1 MSTHYIQRLIRIFTL
16 ILCVHL
22 IQVNVLGQGS
32 QSVVNVRQP
41 ASESGIRNG
50 DSFELATVLTIA
62 PGYHINAH
70 QPTLDYLIPTKIV
83 FQKSKI
89 LHLDTPRYPI
99 PYERSFSFS
108 PGQSL
113 AVYEDTVI
121 IKTRGTLV
129 NSGTASSVLI
139 QGKLTF
145 QACNDTQCL
154 SPIQLPFKI
163 SLSVFQSNVAGSLI
177 NEEIFNNNESLLLN
191 KPKATKNSNV
201 PLLKEFPSSSK
212 KDVLSE
218 SIDSR
223 GFLVTLGLIF
233 LAGLALNT
241 TPCIYPIIP
250 ITIGFFTNQA
260 DGHLRKTFQMALS
273 YVLGMAITYSILGVV
288 ASMTQGIFGSA
299 LQHPLVLVGLGAIMV
314 AMALSM
320 FGLFEFRL
328 PNIINQLAA
337 QNSTSTHGT
346 IGALLMGLSMGVVAA
361 PCIGPFVI
369 GLLVHVSSKGNP
381 VYGFFLFFVL
391 ALGLGFPYLF
401 LGTFSGALKNLPRSG
416 QWLIT
421 TRKIFGLILLGMA
434 LYFLNPLLDPYTPWA
449 LALLA
454 GGSSIYLIFQE
465 APQVTP
471 PLVKWVLRVVGI
483 GLMVFAISLVIPSQS
498 EEGISWET
506 YSETTLV
513 EARNSGKPVMID
525 VYADWCI
532 PCKELDQYT
541 FSNPLVKTAVKGFTN
556 LKLDMT
562 TNEPNSES
570 SRARSRFNILGVPTI
585 IFLDPTGQEFQD
597 FRLEGFEASDP
608 FMKRINQIK
617 ILLKQTEQPESLD

>member
-1 MSTHYIQRLIRIFTL
+1 MNIHYIKQLIRIFTL
-16 ILCVHL
+16 ILCLHL
-22 IQVNVLGQGS
+22 IQINVLAQGS
-32 QSVVNVRQP
+32 QSVVNVQHFV
-41 ASESGIRNG
+41 SVDGIRND
-50 DSFELATVLTIA
+50 DSFKLATVLTIA

-89 LHLDTPRYPI
+89 VHLDTPRYPV
-99 PYERSFSFS
+99 PYERSFGFS
-108 PGQSL
+108 PGQPL

-121 IKTRGTLV
+121 VKTRGTLV

-139 QGKLTF
+139 QGKLTV

-163 SLSVFQSNVAGSLI
+163 PIRVFQSNIAPNLI
-177 NEEIFNNNESLLLN
+177 NKQIFDNNESDSLN
-191 KPKATKNSNV
+191 KPKANRISNV

-218 SIDSR
+218 SINSR

-299 LQHPLVLVGLGAIMV
+299 LQHPLVLVGLGAIMI

-337 QNSTSTHGT
+337 QNSTSTTGT

-391 ALGLGFPYLF
+391 SLGLGFPYLF

-434 LYFLNPLLDPYTPWA
+434 LYFLNPLLDPYTPWV

-454 GGSSIYLIFQE
+454 GGSSIYLVFQE

-471 PLVKWVLRVVGI
+471 LIVRWFLRVIGI
-483 GLMVFAISLVIPSQS
+483 GLMALAIILVIPSQP
-498 EEGISWET
+498 EEGITWEI

-513 EARNSGKPVMID
+513 EARNLGKPVMID
-525 VYADWCI
+525 VYAEWCI

-541 FSNPLVKTAVKGFTN
+541 FSDPSVKTATKGFTN

-562 TNEPNSES
+562 TNEPNSEAS
-570 SRARSRFNILGVPTI
+570 QARSRFNILGVPTI
-585 IFLDPTGQEFQD
+585 IFLDPTGQELQD
-597 FRLEGFEASDP
+597 FRLEGFEASAP
-608 FMKRINQIK
+608 FMKRINRIK
-617 ILLKQTEQPESLD
+617 TLLKQTEHSKSLD

>member
-1 MSTHYIQRLIRIFTL
+1 MNIHYIKQLIRIFTL
-16 ILCVHL
+16 ILCLHL
-22 IQVNVLGQGS
+22 IQINVLAQGS
-32 QSVVNVRQP
+32 QSVVNVQHFV
-41 ASESGIRNG
+41 SVDGIRND
-50 DSFELATVLTIA
+50 DSFKLATVLTIA

-89 LHLDTPRYPI
+89 VHLDTPRYPV
-99 PYERSFSFS
+99 PYERSFGFS
-108 PGQSL
+108 PEQPL

-121 IKTRGTLV
+121 VKTRGTLV

-139 QGKLTF
+139 QGKLTV

-163 SLSVFQSNVAGSLI
+163 PIRVFQSNIAPNLI
-177 NEEIFNNNESLLLN
+177 NKQIFDNNESDSLN
-191 KPKATKNSNV
+191 KPKANRISNV

-218 SIDSR
+218 SINSR

-260 DGHLRKTFQMALS
+260 DGHFRRTFQMALS

-299 LQHPLVLVGLGAIMV
+299 LQHPLVLVGLGAIMI

-337 QNSTSTHGT
+337 QNSTSTTGT

-391 ALGLGFPYLF
+391 SLGLGFPYLF

-434 LYFLNPLLDPYTPWA
+434 LYFLNPLLDPYTPWV

-454 GGSSIYLIFQE
+454 GGSSIYLVFQE

-471 PLVKWVLRVVGI
+471 LIVRWFLRVIGI
-483 GLMVFAISLVIPSQS
+483 GLMALAIILVIPSQP
-498 EEGISWET
+498 EEGITWEI

-513 EARNSGKPVMID
+513 EARNLGKPVMID
-525 VYADWCI
+525 VYAEWCI

-541 FSNPLVKTAVKGFTN
+541 FSDPSVKTAVKGFTN

-562 TNEPNSES
+562 TNEPNSEAS
-570 SRARSRFNILGVPTI
+570 QARSRFNILGVPTI
-585 IFLDPTGQEFQD
+585 IFLDPTGQELQD
-597 FRLEGFEASDP
+597 FRLEGFEASAP
-608 FMKRINQIK
+608 FMKRINRIK
-617 ILLKQTEQPESLD
+617 TLLKQTEHSKSLD

>member
-1 MSTHYIQRLIRIFTL
+1 MNIHYIKRLIRIFTL
-16 ILCVHL
+16 ILCIHL
-22 IQVNVLGQGS
+22 IQINVLAQGS
-32 QSVVNVRQP
+32 QSVVNVQHFV
-41 ASESGIRNG
+41 SVDGIRNN
-50 DSFELATVLTIA
+50 DSFKLATVLTIA

-89 LHLDTPRYPI
+89 VHLDTPRYPV
-99 PYERSFSFS
+99 PYERSFGFS
-108 PGQSL
+108 PGQPL

-121 IKTRGTLV
+121 VKTRGTLV

-139 QGKLTF
+139 QGKLTV

-163 SLSVFQSNVAGSLI
+163 PIKVFQSNIAPNLI
-177 NEEIFNNNESLLLN
+177 NKQIFDNNESDSLN
-191 KPKATKNSNV
+191 KPKANRISNV
-201 PLLKEFPSSSK
+201 PFLKEFPSSSK

-218 SIDSR
+218 SINSR

-299 LQHPLVLVGLGAIMV
+299 LQHPLVLVGLGAIMI

-337 QNSTSTHGT
+337 QNSTSTTGT
-346 IGALLMGLSMGVVAA
+346 IGALLMGLSMGIVAA

-391 ALGLGFPYLF
+391 SLGLGFPYLV

-434 LYFLNPLLDPYTPWA
+434 LYFLNPLLDPYTPWV

-471 PLVKWVLRVVGI
+471 LIVRWFLRVIGI
-483 GLMVFAISLVIPSQS
+483 GLMALAIILVIPSQP
-498 EEGISWET
+498 EEGITWEI

-513 EARNSGKPVMID
+513 EARNLGKPVMID
-525 VYADWCI
+525 VYAEWCI

-541 FSNPLVKTAVKGFTN
+541 FSDPSVKTAVKGFTN

-562 TNEPNSES
+562 TNEPNSEAS
-570 SRARSRFNILGVPTI
+570 QARSRFNILGVPTI
-585 IFLDPTGQEFQD
+585 IFLDPTGQELQD
-597 FRLEGFEASDP
+597 FRLEGFEASAP
-608 FMKRINQIK
+608 FMKRINRIK
-617 ILLKQTEQPESLD
+617 TLLKQTEHSKSLD

>member
-1 MSTHYIQRLIRIFTL
+1 MNIHYITRLIRIFTL

-22 IQVNVLGQGS
+22 IQINVLAQGS
-32 QSVVNVRQP
+32 QSVVNVQHFV
-41 ASESGIRNG
+41 SVDGIRND
-50 DSFELATVLTIA
+50 DSFKLATVLTIA

-89 LHLDTPRYPI
+89 VHLDTPRYPV
-99 PYERSFSFS
+99 PYERSFGFS
-108 PGQSL
+108 PGQPL

-121 IKTRGTLV
+121 VKTRGTLV
-129 NSGTASSVLI
+129 NSGTASLVLI
-139 QGKLTF
+139 QGKLTV

-163 SLSVFQSNVAGSLI
+163 PIRVFQSNIAPNLI
-177 NEEIFNNNESLLLN
+177 NKQIFDNNESDSLN
-191 KPKATKNSNV
+191 KPKANRISNV

-218 SIDSR
+218 SINSR

-299 LQHPLVLVGLGAIMV
+299 LQHPLVLVGLGAIMI

-337 QNSTSTHGT
+337 QNSTSTTGT

-391 ALGLGFPYLF
+391 SLGLGFPYLF

-434 LYFLNPLLDPYTPWA
+434 LYFLNPLLDPYTPWV

-454 GGSSIYLIFQE
+454 GGSSIYLVFQE

-471 PLVKWVLRVVGI
+471 LIVRWFLRVIGI
-483 GLMVFAISLVIPSQS
+483 GLMALAIILVIPSQP
-498 EEGISWET
+498 EEGITWEI

-513 EARNSGKPVMID
+513 EARNLGKPVMID
-525 VYADWCI
+525 VYAEWCI

-541 FSNPLVKTAVKGFTN
+541 FSDPSVKTATKGFTN

-562 TNEPNSES
+562 TNEPNSEAS
-570 SRARSRFNILGVPTI
+570 QARSRFNILGVPTI
-585 IFLDPTGQEFQD
+585 IFLDPTGQELQD
-597 FRLEGFEASDP
+597 FRLEGFEASAP
-608 FMKRINQIK
+608 FMKRINRIK
-617 ILLKQTEQPESLD
+617 TLLKQTEHSKSLD

>member
-1 MSTHYIQRLIRIFTL
+1 MNIHYIKQLIRIFTL
-16 ILCVHL
+16 ILCLHL
-22 IQVNVLGQGS
+22 IQINVLAQGS
-32 QSVVNVRQP
+32 QSVVNVQHFV
-41 ASESGIRNG
+41 SVDGIRND
-50 DSFELATVLTIA
+50 DSFKLATVLTIA

-89 LHLDTPRYPI
+89 VHLDTPRYPV
-99 PYERSFSFS
+99 PYERSFGFS
-108 PGQSL
+108 PGQPL

-121 IKTRGTLV
+121 VKTRGTLV

-139 QGKLTF
+139 QGKLTV

-163 SLSVFQSNVAGSLI
+163 PIRVFQSNIAPNLI
-177 NEEIFNNNESLLLN
+177 NKQIFDNNESDSLN
-191 KPKATKNSNV
+191 KPKANRISNV

-218 SIDSR
+218 SINSR

-260 DGHLRKTFQMALS
+260 DGHLRKTFRMALS

-299 LQHPLVLVGLGAIMV
+299 LQHPLVLVGLGAIMI

-337 QNSTSTHGT
+337 QNSTSTTGT

-391 ALGLGFPYLF
+391 SLGLGFPYLF

-434 LYFLNPLLDPYTPWA
+434 LYFLNPLLDPYTPWV

-454 GGSSIYLIFQE
+454 GGSSIYLVFQE

-471 PLVKWVLRVVGI
+471 LIVRWFLRVIGI
-483 GLMVFAISLVIPSQS
+483 GLMALAIILVIPSQP
-498 EEGISWET
+498 EEGITWEI

-513 EARNSGKPVMID
+513 EARNLGKPVMID
-525 VYADWCI
+525 VYAEWCI

-541 FSNPLVKTAVKGFTN
+541 FSDPSVKTATKGFTN

-562 TNEPNSES
+562 TNEPNSEAS
-570 SRARSRFNILGVPTI
+570 QARSRFNILGVPTI
-585 IFLDPTGQEFQD
+585 IFLDPTGQELQD
-597 FRLEGFEASDP
+597 FRLEGFEASAP
-608 FMKRINQIK
+608 FMKRINRIK
-617 ILLKQTEQPESLD
+617 TLLKQTEHSKSLD